1 MYNHDVMKIFILN
14 LFLITF
20 ISISNSSSQEI
31 SNNIDENEIDFA
43 IPGDKSGEDQSIND
57 CETSPHS
64 ELLKLL
70 NVKLKKFNPVPE
82 DRRGGEV
89 RGGGNQLTPDE
100 VSTNSIRFY
109 AEQLKDAQPVKIR
122 IETFT
127 SLGKGPITSLI
138 DRSSKVFLKH
148 PTQCKFFS
156 LYGDQIIGS
165 YDMSFDNIL
174 RLYANAVNKDN
185 KIAQDFIRTQLVPAP
200 MSLDEAIRSLY
211 DDYGYQQN
219 IIESLLPADVKDLFF
234 GENSLVSIADVAESK
249 LLAFSLLGGKIDKLQ
264 NYEIFI
270 VAPKSKKGLLG
281 SNETIVISGSGQI
294 YEVPLLNIPLALNVM
309 RSLGFNAKI
318 VLLTHLYISNES
330 FCRVGDGGSWYHY
343 KGKVKKSGC
352 DFLSNAIMSLKD
364 NTLNLSE
371 DYGTYKYSIDRVKEI
386 LNN

>member
-1 MYNHDVMKIFILN
+1 MIKFILKFIFIIL
-14 LFLITF
+14 L
-20 ISISNSSSQEI
+20 SSKPFSQELP
-31 SNNIDENEIDFA
+31 DGPDDDKIDFA
-43 IPGDKSGEDQSIND
+43 IPGQKDNISEKDD
-57 CETSPHS
+57 TCETSPHS
-64 ELLKLL
+64 ELLNLL

-82 DRRGGEV
+82 DSRGGEV
-89 RGGGNQLTPDE
+89 RGGSNQLTAEE
-100 VSTNSIRFY
+100 VTTNSIRFY
-109 AEQLKDAQPVKIR
+109 AEQLKEVKPVKIR

-127 SLGKGPITSLI
+127 SLGKGPLTSLI

-148 PTQCKFFS
+148 PTECKFFS

-165 YDMSFDNIL
+165 YAMSFDNIL
-174 RLYANAVNKDN
+174 RLYANAVNKN
-185 KIAQDFIRTQLVPAP
+185 NQIAQDFIRTQLVPAP

-219 IIESLLPADVKDLFF
+219 IIESLLPEDVKNLFF

-249 LLAFSLLGGKIDKLQ
+249 LLAFSLLGGKVDQ
-264 NYEIFI
+264 FQSYEIFI

-281 SNETIVISGSGQI
+281 SNETIVISGSGEI

-318 VLLTHLYISNES
+318 ILITHLYIQDDA

-343 KGKVKKSGC
+343 KGKIKKAGC
-352 DFLSNAIMSLKD
+352 DFLSNAIMALKD
-364 NTLNLSE
+364 NTLNLSD
-371 DYGTYKYSIDRVKEI
+371 DYGTYKYSIDRVSKI

>member
-1 MYNHDVMKIFILN
+1 MIKFFLKFIFITL
-14 LFLITF
+14 LSAKPF
-20 ISISNSSSQEI
+20 SQELP
-31 SNNIDENEIDFA
+31 DGLDDDKIDFA
-43 IPGDKSGEDQSIND
+43 IPGQTENMSEKDNTCD
-57 CETSPHS
+57 TSPHS
-64 ELLKLL
+64 ELLDLL

-82 DRRGGEV
+82 DSRGGEV
-89 RGGGNQLTPDE
+89 RGGSNQLTAEE
-100 VSTNSIRFY
+100 VTTNSIRFY
-109 AEQLKDAQPVKIR
+109 AEQLKEVKPVKIR

-127 SLGKGPITSLI
+127 SLGKGPLTSLI

-148 PTQCKFFS
+148 PTECKFFS

-165 YDMSFDNIL
+165 YAMSFDNIL
-174 RLYANAVNKDN
+174 RLYANAVNKN
-185 KIAQDFIRTQLVPAP
+185 NQIAQDFIRTQLVPAP

-219 IIESLLPADVKDLFF
+219 IIESLLPEDVKNLFF

-249 LLAFSLLGGKIDKLQ
+249 LLAFSLLGGKVDQ
-264 NYEIFI
+264 FQSYEIFI

-281 SNETIVISGSGQI
+281 SNETIVISGSGEI

-318 VLLTHLYISNES
+318 ILITHLYIQDDA

-343 KGKVKKSGC
+343 KGKIKKAGC
-352 DFLSNAIMSLKD
+352 DFLSNAIMALKD
-364 NTLNLSE
+364 NTLNLSD
-371 DYGTYKYSIDRVKEI
+371 DYGTYKYSIDRVSKI

>member
-1 MYNHDVMKIFILN
+1 MIKFFLKFIFITL
-14 LFLITF
+14 LSAKPF
-20 ISISNSSSQEI
+20 SQELPDG
-31 SNNIDENEIDFA
+31 IDDDKIDFA
-43 IPGDKSGEDQSIND
+43 IPGQTENMSEKDNT

-64 ELLKLL
+64 ELLDLL

-82 DRRGGEV
+82 DSRGGEV
-89 RGGGNQLTPDE
+89 RGGSNQLTAEE
-100 VSTNSIRFY
+100 VTTNSIRFY
-109 AEQLKDAQPVKIR
+109 AEQLKEVKPVKIR

-127 SLGKGPITSLI
+127 SLGKGPLTSLI

-148 PTQCKFFS
+148 PTECKFFS

-165 YDMSFDNIL
+165 YAMSFDNIL
-174 RLYANAVNKDN
+174 RLYANAVNKN
-185 KIAQDFIRTQLVPAP
+185 NQIAQDFIRTQLVPAP

-219 IIESLLPADVKDLFF
+219 IIESLLPEDVKNLFF

-249 LLAFSLLGGKIDKLQ
+249 LLAFSLLGGKVDQ
-264 NYEIFI
+264 FQSYEIFI

-281 SNETIVISGSGQI
+281 SNETIVISGTGEI

-318 VLLTHLYISNES
+318 ILITHLYIQDDA

-343 KGKVKKSGC
+343 KGKIKKAGC
-352 DFLSNAIMSLKD
+352 DFLSNAIMALKD
-364 NTLNLSE
+364 NTLNLSD
-371 DYGTYKYSIDRVKEI
+371 DYGTYKYSIDRVSKI